1 MVIVIL
7 ALIGVAF
14 SNSIHLSGIQ
24 KPGLSSKTL
33 GKSKIPSVLMTN
45 ENDVKTIQTYYVVK
59 VTIGSPPVSY
69 NLAVDTG
76 SNVGSI

>member
-7 ALIGVAF
+7 ALLGVAL

-24 KPGLSSKTL
+24 KPGLSHKAL
-33 GKSKIPSVLMTN
+33 GKSQIPSVIMTN

-59 VTIGSPPVSY
+59 VAIGSPPVTF

-76 SNVGSI
+76 SNVSPI